1 MPNQRRHDLA
11 ATLLAALDAP
21 YGLLVMTSGTSPN
34 RQSQAISALQATK
47 RELVPDHPEVLNLVI
62 KPFPG
67 SDGLI
72 AIRHLPSEPPTQ
84 E

>member
-1 MPNQRRHDLA
+1 MTTQRRHDLA
-11 ATLLAALDAP
+11 AILLAALDVP
-21 YGLLVMTSGTSPN
+21 YGLLVITSGTAPN
-34 RQSQAISALQATK
+34 RRSQAISALQAAK

-62 KPFPG
+62 KPYPG

-72 AIRHLPSEPPTQ
+72 AIRHLPPTP